1 MTAIASS
8 AAVTPHT
15 TITAAINDLLFNP
28 ALPLEEAVERHFTP
42 DYRQRTDGVW
52 ADHAGFTE
60 HIGHLRAVVA
70 SGSIDVHEEFF
81 AGLLTA
87 DRHTVH
93 VVKTDGSEVS
103 MEVYVFGEFGPCGR
117 FSRIE
122 ETTLLLRGA
131 ETDRDL
137 GSARA

>member
-1 MTAIASS
+1 MTA
-8 AAVTPHT
+8 AAHT
-15 TITAAINDLLFNP
+15 TITAAINDLLFTP
-28 ALPLEEAVERHFTP
+28 SLPLEDAIERHFTP
-42 DYRQRTDGVW
+42 DYRQRTDGTW
-52 ADHAGFTE
+52 ADRAGFAE

-70 SGSIDVHEEFF
+70 SGSIDVHEEFH
-81 AGLLTA
+81 ADGRTA

-117 FSRIE
+117 FARIE
-122 ETTLLLRGA
+122 ETTLLLKGA